1 MQKFGR
7 RFRSASL
14 VLFLFCKLSFK
25 QLRTNIRLNIII
37 MINNSWT
44 ISWTICK
51 YIELT
56 VNVQKKPVS
65 LCMKTSNK
73 YQGKFLNY
81 DSLRKKK
88 KKNQGKDA
96 LDQRALW
103 LLSPNG
109 NIISSPPKSIEGSF
123 SGRVISN
130 VCKLDLLSNKKQH
143 GSWNLFFLV
152 CILSCPKQ
160 TMLFLSLLML
170 FHFQPFILVW

>member
-44 ISWTICK
+44 RCK

-56 VNVQKKPVS
+56 VNVQKKSLS

-81 DSLRKKK
+81 DSLRNRKKK
-88 KKNQGKDA
+88 KKGKNA

-109 NIISSPPKSIEGSF
+109 IIIPSPPKSIEGSF

>member
-44 ISWTICK
+44 RCK

-56 VNVQKKPVS
+56 VNVQKKSLS

-81 DSLRKKK
+81 DSLRNRKKIK
-88 KKNQGKDA
+88 KWEE
-96 LDQRALW
+96 R
-103 LLSPNG
+103 
-109 NIISSPPKSIEGSF
+109 IRPKSIVT
-123 SGRVISN
+123 VISKWHHHLISTKEHWRFLAESL
-130 VCKLDLLSNKKQH
+130 VMYASLT
-143 GSWNLFFLV
+143 FFLTRNNMEV
-152 CILSCPKQ
+152 EIFF
-160 TMLFLSLLML
+160 FLCVYFLAPNRLCYFL
-170 FHFQPFILVW
+170 AY